1 MFEAGTLPSSIVWI
15 GSEDLMAS
23 LDHIIVLMLENNSFD
38 RMLGALFPERVDG
51 GGIKGTA
58 GNHWNDDLS
67 PKPKPPIRH
76 IMQPTIARTV
86 QPDPMHEYKNVSNQL
101 NGPNKGFVTDFAAT
115 YDTTDWLQRQEIM
128 GYYDDGLLPNLHT
141 LAKHYTVCDRWFSS
155 MPGPTWPNRIFV
167 HTGTSLGYTTNSMGN
182 NWDQWTLYD
191 LLGDNGISWKIY
203 YGDGDVSQTLVL
215 KHRPWVDPMRYF
227 YRAAQGPEAHFSQYC
242 FIEPNYGTFPW
253 DKVSQNDQH
262 PLSDVFRGEK
272 LIWDVY
278 NALRAND
285 PLWQRSLLVITYDEH
300 GGFYD
305 HVEPPAAVR
314 PDDRTDTSGFKFDKL
329 GLRVP
334 TILLSPWLDQG
345 VITDT
350 FDHTSLLK
358 FLIGKWELTNLL
370 GNRVAS
376 PDTNT
381 FAKYLRK
388 TPRQTYKLLPKAN
401 IPTLHATPESIEL
414 SDNQKS
420 LIELGHH
427 LATQISDTNI
437 RNALMTRS
445 VVSTPR
451 AEAQLAL
458 EQFRAFMVDQ
468 AKQPLSPKQL
478 PGKKKTPRKAARKR
492 TAKKMAK
499 RRTSSK

>member
-1 MFEAGTLPSSIVWI
+1 
-15 GSEDLMAS
+15 MAS

-38 RMLGALFPERVDG
+38 RMLGALFPERVGG

-58 GNHWNDDLS
+58 GNHWNDDTS
-67 PKPKPPIRH
+67 PTPKQPIRH
-76 IMQPTIARTV
+76 VMQPTIARTV
-86 QPDPMHEYKNVSNQL
+86 RPDPMHEYTNVLNQL
-101 NGPNKGFVTDFAAT
+101 KGPNKGFVTDFATT

-128 GYYDDGLLPNLHT
+128 GYYDDGVLPNLHT
-141 LAKHYTVCDRWFSS
+141 LAKQYTVCDRWFSS
-155 MPGPTWPNRIFV
+155 MPGPTWPNRVFA

-182 NWDQWTLYD
+182 IWDQWTLYD
-191 LLGDNGISWKIY
+191 LLGDNGVSWKIY

-215 KHRPWVDPMRYF
+215 RHQPWVDPMRYF
-227 YRAAQGPEAHFSQYC
+227 FLAARGAEARFPQYC

-285 PLWQRSLLVITYDEH
+285 SLWQRSLLVITYDEH

-314 PDDRTDTSGFKFDKL
+314 PDKHTDASGFKFDEL

-345 VITDT
+345 VLTDT
-350 FDHTSLLK
+350 FDHTSLLS
-358 FLIGKWELTNLL
+358 FLIDKWGLANWL
-370 GNRVAS
+370 GDRVAS
-376 PDTNT
+376 PSTNT

-388 TPRQTYKLLPKAN
+388 TPRKTYNLLPKSN
-401 IPTLHATPESIEL
+401 IPTLHATPESVEL
-414 SDNQKS
+414 SENQKS

-427 LATQISDTNI
+427 LATQISDTNV
-437 RNALMTRS
+437 RNALMTRP
-445 VVSTPR
+445 VVPTPK
-451 AEAQLAL
+451 AESQLAI
-458 EQFRAFMVDQ
+458 EQFRSFMVDQ
-468 AKQPLSPKQL
+468 AKNPPPRRLL
-478 PGKKKTPRKAARKR
+478 AGKKRARTR
-492 TAKKMAK
+492 TAKKTRK
-499 RRTSSK
+499 RRTRK